1 MLFWKVSSKISWP
14 QSQKGTT
21 ASEIIN
27 TVNQFKSKTSAGY
40 DDIQLILWN
49 FLYYT
54 QLHIWLKLLISPLQ
68 PVLFPICLKI
78 AKVCPVYKNGDKTD
92 INNYRPISGWPSF
105 PKIYEKLVYYRL
117 SQYVL
122 KFCILS
128 DCHLASVVIG
138 RHIWL
143 F

>member
-78 AKVCPVYKNGDKTD
+78 AKVCPIYKNGDRTD
-92 INNYRPISGWPSF
+92 IIIIDQSLFYP
-105 PKIYEKLVYYRL
+105 V
-117 SQYVL
+117 SQKSMRNWSIIDYPNMSRSSA
-122 KFCILS
+122 FWMTAN
-128 DCHLASVVIG
+128 LASVVIVQ
-138 RHIWL
+138 HLWL